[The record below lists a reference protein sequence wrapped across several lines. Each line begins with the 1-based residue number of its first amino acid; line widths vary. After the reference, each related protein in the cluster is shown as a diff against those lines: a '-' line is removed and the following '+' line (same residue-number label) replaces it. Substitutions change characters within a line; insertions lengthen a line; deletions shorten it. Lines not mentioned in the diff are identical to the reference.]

1 MTHTHLLQPL
11 PAAESAMSRRRF
23 LLLGLAFSASGAVLA
38 AQRLPVVPAAAP
50 PPLDLVR
57 STFAAHLGEVFLFE
71 RDSGGPVALTLVDVR
86 DLAFPASDPQQ
97 SFSIL
102 FRGPAAELLPQDT
115 YRMWHYRIGSHMLF
129 IVPRPSD
136 RHPAAYEAVFNR
148 LPA

>member
-1 MTHTHLLQPL
+1 VALFGPRNACL
-11 PAAESAMSRRRF
+11 SCR
-23 LLLGLAFSASGAVLA
+23 
-38 AQRLPVVPAAAP
+38 P
-50 PPLDLVR
+50 PHHHR
-57 STFAAHLGEVFLFE
+57 ST
-71 RDSGGPVALTLVDVR
+71 SCGGPVALTLVDVR

-115 YRMWHYRIGSHMLF
+115 YRMRHYRIGSHMLF